1 MAASSS
7 SFSWSIFSVIST
19 AYVVRLLLA
28 KALINDFT
36 DYLGHADL
44 VRPVVSNGASTAV
57 IHQIQHIVHVKRQN
71 PYDVMMPVI
80 SPIFAQYLDF
90 DDEAS
95 TGLSAVTTAADVLAV
110 LAVWAAARSVTTDK
124 AKADALAAAIAWNP
138 WCMLACVG
146 RAIAMFESAL
156 LLCALAAAGNGNA
169 FASAVMLAGCTCLLP
184 GSLLPFLLV
193 LPCMLL
199 LAKSATKCLTFV
211 ASAVGVTTAL
221 ALLNA
226 SLCESWGAARWSWLQ
241 ASFQANF
248 QVNTPPN
255 MGLSWYLQSLIEA
268 PEAKEAFQAAMY
280 VAPCMIAAP
289 VFVTFRDRQR
299 RRRKALA
306 RRLRP
311 TISPCDAHK
320 VLKEKATSASAPKIA
335 GPSSH
340 ARIAW
345 YLANLL
351 VVCHL
356 VFKPSESRASDVAL
370 ACATTGLAC
379 MLLPGWRPALL
390 NTLMAI
396 LPGFVNMWGGLF
408 GDAGEMV
415 GFVSVLTNLSWL
427 CVSVYILW
435 CSLAAESDENAAFA
449 DDDDVGDEDDHRDK
463 AD

>member
-1 MAASSS
+1 MAMAASSS
-7 SFSWSIFSVIST
+7 SFSWSIVSVIST

-44 VRPVVSNGASTAV
+44 VRPVVANGASSAD
-57 IHQIQHIVHVKRQN
+57 IVHVKRQN
-71 PYDVMMPVI
+71 
-80 SPIFAQYLDF
+80 PIFAQYLDF

-124 AKADALAAAIAWNP
+124 TKADALAAAIAWNP

-193 LPCMLL
+193 FPCMLL

-306 RRLRP
+306 RLRP

-320 VLKEKATSASAPKIA
+320 VLKEKGTSASAPKIA

-449 DDDDVGDEDDHRDK
+449 DDDDVGDEYDRRDK
-463 AD
+463 DD

>member
-7 SFSWSIFSVIST
+7 SFSWSIVSVIST

-110 LAVWAAARSVTTDK
+110 LAVWATARSVTTDK

-146 RAIAMFESAL
+146 RAIATFESAL
-156 LLCALAAAGNGNA
+156 LLSALAAAGNGNA

-193 LPCMLL
+193 FPCMLL
-199 LAKSATKCLTFV
+199 LTKSATKCLTFV
-211 ASAVGVTTAL
+211 ASAMGVTTAL

-226 SLCESWGAARWSWLQ
+226 SLCESRGAARWSWLQ

-255 MGLSWYLQSLIEA
+255 MGLSWYMQSLIEA
-268 PEAKEAFQAAMY
+268 PEAKEAFEAAMY

-299 RRRKALA
+299 RRKKALA
-306 RRLRP
+306 QLRRA
-311 TISPCDAHK
+311 ISPCDALK
-320 VLKEKATSASAPKIA
+320 VLKEKGTIS

-340 ARIAW
+340 ARIAV

-356 VFKPSESRASDVAL
+356 VFKPSESRATDVAL

-379 MLLPGWRPALL
+379 MLLHGWRPALL
-390 NTLMAI
+390 NKLMAI

-427 CVSVYILW
+427 CVSAYILW
-435 CSLAAESDENAAFA
+435 CSLAAESDENASFA
-449 DDDDVGDEDDHRDK
+449 DDDDDDDVNDEDDYHHRDK
-463 AD
+463 DD